1 MPISCFSEYADLD
14 LLKLSQS
21 ESAAAGKAF
30 EILYNRYRPALI
42 DAAEKKLRSVH
53 RAEDLVQD
61 LFLSLFNRRHSLE
74 ITESFAAY
82 IYTALRFRVYN
93 EMRAAQI
100 REKYMH
106 WLLSATDQQVE
117 ICSTL
122 DARFLNRQISR
133 AVEQL
138 PHKCRTAFV
147 LSREQSLTY
156 PTIAAQLSISVST
169 VEKHIVKALKRVRQ
183 CV

>member
-1 MPISCFSEYADLD
+1 MSMSCFSEFSDLD

-21 ESAAAGKAF
+21 ESASAGKAF
-30 EILYNRYRPALI
+30 EILYNRYRPLLI
-42 DAAEKKLRSVH
+42 GAAEKKLRSMH

-61 LFLSLFNRRHSLE
+61 LFLSVFKRRHNLE
-74 ITESFAAY
+74 ITGSFAAY
-82 IYTALRFRVYN
+82 IFTALRFRIFN
-93 EMRAAQI
+93 EMRSALI

-106 WLLSATDQQVE
+106 WLVNATDQQVE
-117 ICSTL
+117 ICSTVE
-122 DARFLNRQISR
+122 ARFLNRQINR
-133 AVEQL
+133 AVEEL
-138 PHKCRTAFV
+138 PHKCRTVFV

-156 PTIAAQLSISVST
+156 PSIAAQLSISVST